1 MRESQSL
8 NQNWKFA
15 RTAEIPAELPEG
27 WESVSLPHTYNA
39 ADGQDGGN
47 DYYRG
52 PAVYVRTLRTPGDSK
67 NKEFYLECLGAAMTA
82 EVFLNGT
89 RLSRHE
95 GGFSTFRVRL
105 TEALR
110 PMGCDNLLAIRVDN
124 SENDRVYPQ
133 KADFTFYG
141 GLYRD
146 VNLIAVP
153 QAHFALIPDGTP
165 GIHVIS
171 EVDLAHR
178 SAAVQVDVQTEGVAD
193 GETVELRIFGADDE
207 DSQHAG
213 GDTCQTVR
221 VAVRDN
227 HARGSFHLDP
237 VHLWDGLA
245 DPYLYTAEA
254 ALICEGEAGD
264 EESVLDAVGTRF
276 GVRSFRVDPEKG
288 FFLNGRPYPLRGVSR
303 HQDRLGVGN
312 AITPAMME
320 EDMAVIRDIGA
331 NSLRLAHYQQ
341 AQAFYDLCDENGI
354 LVWAEIPFITK
365 FMEKGTQNTL
375 DQMRELITQSS
386 NHPSIYCWGL
396 SNEITASSP
405 VTEELMEN
413 HRMLQKLCHEMDP
426 TRPTV
431 MAHAFML
438 EKDSPLIGIADLGCY
453 NLYFGWYLGELDQND
468 SFLDEYHSLY
478 PERAIGLA
486 EYGADANIQFHAE
499 HPAQGD
505 YSEEFQCVYHE
516 HMVRMIQDRPYLWTT
531 YVWNLFDFAA
541 DGRDEGGKK
550 GQNQKG
556 LVEFDHKTRK
566 DAFYLYKAL
575 WSREPFVHLC
585 GKRFVN
591 RAGETTRVRVYTN
604 QERVTLY
611 DGTRIVAR
619 KERQDA
625 AQPGVFL
632 FDVPLHAEMYL
643 SVVADSGGQ
652 TVRDEMTLRQ
662 IPEPDLSYQFGGAG
676 AVVNWFDK
684 ITIDPA
690 YYSIRDTLGEL
701 QKNPGTKTI
710 VDRMMQRAAAS
721 RGDVAKSTAG
731 NRALQQMMAG
741 MTLESLLKKAGSNV
755 ISPEMMQ
762 TINEA
767 LQKVKK
773 DQ

>member
-146 VNLIAVP
+146 VNLITVP

-213 GDTCQTVR
+213 GAACQTVR
-221 VAVRDN
+221 AAVRDN

-237 VHLWDGLA
+237 VRLWDGLA

-254 ALICEGEAGD
+254 VLISEGEAGD

-276 GVRSFRVDPEKG
+276 GVRSFRVDPVKG

-365 FMEKGTQNTL
+365 FMEKGIQNTL

-516 HMVRMIQDRPYLWTT
+516 HMVRMIQDRSYLWTT

-541 DGRDEGGKK
+541 DGRDEGGKR

-566 DAFYLYKAL
+566 DAFYLYKAV

-591 RAGETTRVRVYTN
+591 RAGEATRVRVYTN

-632 FDVPLHAEMYL
+632 FDVPLHGEMYL

-662 IPEPDLSYQFGGAG
+662 VPEPDPSYQFGGAG

-690 YYSIRDTLGEL
+690 CYSIRDTLGEL
-701 QKNPGTKTI
+701 EQNPGTKTI
-710 VDRMMQRAAAS
+710 VDRMMQRAVAS

-773 DQ
+773 

>member
-52 PAVYVRTLRTPGDSK
+52 PAVYVRTLRTPGESK

-110 PMGCDNLLAIRVDN
+110 PTGCDNLLAIRVDN

-146 VNLIAVP
+146 VNLITVP

-213 GDTCQTVR
+213 GAACQTVR
-221 VAVRDN
+221 AAVRDN

-254 ALICEGEAGD
+254 VLISEGEAGD

-320 EDMAVIRDIGA
+320 GDMAVIRDIGA

-365 FMEKGTQNTL
+365 FMEKGIQNTL
-375 DQMRELITQSS
+375 GQMRELITQSS

-405 VTEELMEN
+405 VTKELMEN

-662 IPEPDLSYQFGGAG
+662 VPEPDLSYQFGGAG

-701 QKNPGTKTI
+701 EQNPGTKTI
-710 VDRMMQRAAAS
+710 VDRMMQRAVAS

-773 DQ
+773 

>member
-52 PAVYVRTLRTPGDSK
+52 PAVYVRTLRTPGESK

-110 PMGCDNLLAIRVDN
+110 PTGCDNLLAIRVDN

-146 VNLIAVP
+146 VNLITVP

-213 GDTCQTVR
+213 GAACQTVR
-221 VAVRDN
+221 AAVRDN

-254 ALICEGEAGD
+254 VLISEGEAGD
-264 EESVLDAVGTRF
+264 EESVLDAVSTRF

-365 FMEKGTQNTL
+365 FMEKGIQNTL

-632 FDVPLHAEMYL
+632 FDVPLHGEMHL

-662 IPEPDLSYQFGGAG
+662 VPEPDPSYQFGGAG
-676 AVVNWFDK
+676 AIVNWFDK

-710 VDRMMQRAAAS
+710 VDRMMQRAVAS

>member
-110 PMGCDNLLAIRVDN
+110 PTGCDNLLAIRVDN

-146 VNLIAVP
+146 VNLITVP

-213 GDTCQTVR
+213 GAACQTVR
-221 VAVRDN
+221 AAVRDN

-254 ALICEGEAGD
+254 VLISEGEAGD

-365 FMEKGTQNTL
+365 FMEKGIQNTL
-375 DQMRELITQSS
+375 DQMRELIAQSS

-566 DAFYLYKAL
+566 DAFYLYKAI

-625 AQPGVFL
+625 AQTGVYL
-632 FDVPLHAEMYL
+632 FDVPLHGEMHL
-643 SVVADSGGQ
+643 SAVAYSGGE

-662 IPEPDLSYQFGGAG
+662 VTEPDPSYQFGDAG

-690 YYSIRDTLGEL
+690 FYSIRDTLGEL
-701 QKNPGTKTI
+701 EQNPETKGI
-710 VDRMMQRAAAS
+710 VDRMMEKAVAS

-773 DQ
+773 

>member
-15 RTAEIPAELPEG
+15 KTAEIPAELPEG

-52 PAVYVRTLRTPGDSK
+52 PAVYVRTLRTPGESK

-110 PMGCDNLLAIRVDN
+110 PTGCDNLLAIRVDN

-207 DSQHAG
+207 ESQHAG
-213 GDTCQTVR
+213 GAAFQTARAV
-221 VAVRDN
+221 VRDN

-254 ALICEGEAGD
+254 VLISEGEAGD
-264 EESVLDAVGTRF
+264 EESILDAVGTRF

-320 EDMAVIRDIGA
+320 EDVAVIRDIGA

-365 FMEKGTQNTL
+365 FMEKGIQNTL
-375 DQMRELITQSS
+375 GQMRELITQSS

-468 SFLDEYHSLY
+468 SFLDEYHSMY
-478 PERAIGLA
+478 PDRAIGLA

-499 HPAQGD
+499 HPTQGD
-505 YSEEFQCVYHE
+505 YSEEFQCLYHE
-516 HMVRMIQDRPYLWTT
+516 HLVRMIQDRPYLWTT

-541 DGRDEGGKK
+541 DGRDEGGKR

-566 DAFYLYKAL
+566 DAFYLYKAV

-591 RAGETTRVRVYTN
+591 RAGEATRVRVYTN
-604 QERVTLY
+604 QERVALY
-611 DGTRIVAR
+611 DGAQLVGR

-625 AQPGVFL
+625 AQSGVYM
-632 FDVPLHAEMYL
+632 FDVPLHGEMHL
-643 SVVADSGGQ
+643 SAVADSGGE
-652 TVRDEMTLRQ
+652 TVRDKMILRQ
-662 IPEPDLSYQFGGAG
+662 TAEQDPSYQFGDAG

-684 ITIDPA
+684 ITVDPA
-690 YYSIRDTLGEL
+690 FYSIRDTLGEL
-701 QKNPGTKTI
+701 EQNPGTKVI
-710 VDRMMQRAAAS
+710 VDRMMQKAAAS
-721 RGDVAKSTAG
+721 RGDVAKSTSG

-755 ISPEMMQ
+755 VSPEMIQ

-767 LQKVKK
+767 LQKVRK
-773 DQ
+773 

>member
-15 RTAEIPAELPEG
+15 KTAEIPAELPEG

-52 PAVYVRTLRTPGDSK
+52 PAVYVRTLRTPEDSK

-146 VNLIAVP
+146 VNLITVP

-178 SAAVQVDVQTEGVAD
+178 TAAVQVDVQTEGVAD

-213 GDTCQTVR
+213 GAACQTVR
-221 VAVRDN
+221 AAVRDN

-237 VHLWDGLA
+237 VRLWEGLA

-254 ALICEGEAGD
+254 VLISEGEAGD
-264 EESVLDAVGTRF
+264 EDSVLDAVGTRF
-276 GVRSFRVDPEKG
+276 GVRSFRVDPVKG

-320 EDMAVIRDIGA
+320 EDMTVIRDIGA

-365 FMEKGTQNTL
+365 FMEKGIQNTL

-550 GQNQKG
+550 GQHQKG

-632 FDVPLHAEMYL
+632 FDVPLHGEMYL

-662 IPEPDLSYQFGGAG
+662 VPEPDPSYQFGGAG

-690 YYSIRDTLGEL
+690 CYSIRDTLGEL
-701 QKNPGTKTI
+701 EQNPGTKTI
-710 VDRMMQRAAAS
+710 VDRMMQRAVAS

-773 DQ
+773 

>member
-178 SAAVQVDVQTEGVAD
+178 SASVQVDVQTEGVAD

-213 GDTCQTVR
+213 GAACQTVR
-221 VAVRDN
+221 AAVRDN

-237 VHLWDGLA
+237 VRLWDGLA

-254 ALICEGEAGD
+254 VLISEGEAGD
-264 EESVLDAVGTRF
+264 EDSVLDAVGTRF
-276 GVRSFRVDPEKG
+276 GVRSFRVDPVKG

-365 FMEKGTQNTL
+365 FMEKGIQNTL

-499 HPAQGD
+499 HPTQGD
-505 YSEEFQCVYHE
+505 YSEEFQCLYHE
-516 HMVRMIQDRPYLWTT
+516 HLVRMIQDRPYLWTT

-541 DGRDEGGKK
+541 DGRDEGGKR

-566 DAFYLYKAL
+566 DAFYLYKAV

-591 RAGETTRVRVYTN
+591 RAGEATRVRVYTN

-632 FDVPLHAEMYL
+632 FDVPLHGEMYL

-662 IPEPDLSYQFGGAG
+662 VPEPDPSYQFGGAG

-690 YYSIRDTLGEL
+690 CYSIRDTLGEL
-701 QKNPGTKTI
+701 EQNPGTKTI
-710 VDRMMQRAAAS
+710 VDRMMQRAVAS

-773 DQ
+773 

>member
-15 RTAEIPAELPEG
+15 KTAEIPAELPEG

-52 PAVYVRTLRTPGDSK
+52 PAVYVRTLRTPEDSK

-110 PMGCDNLLAIRVDN
+110 PTGCDNLLAIRVDN

-146 VNLIAVP
+146 VNLITVP

-213 GDTCQTVR
+213 GAACQTVR
-221 VAVRDN
+221 AAVRDN

-254 ALICEGEAGD
+254 VLISEGEAGD

-365 FMEKGTQNTL
+365 FMEKGIQNTL

-516 HMVRMIQDRPYLWTT
+516 HMVRMIQDRSYLWTT

-566 DAFYLYKAL
+566 DAFYLYKAI

-625 AQPGVFL
+625 AQTGVYL
-632 FDVPLHAEMYL
+632 FDVPLHGEMHL
-643 SVVADSGGQ
+643 SAVAYSGGE

-662 IPEPDLSYQFGGAG
+662 VTEPDPSYQFGDAG

-690 YYSIRDTLGEL
+690 FYSIRDTLGEL
-701 QKNPGTKTI
+701 EQNPETKGI
-710 VDRMMQRAAAS
+710 VDRMMEKAVAS

-773 DQ
+773 

>member
-15 RTAEIPAELPEG
+15 KTAEIPAELPEG

-52 PAVYVRTLRTPGDSK
+52 PAVYVRTLRTPEDSK

-146 VNLIAVP
+146 VNLITVP

-178 SAAVQVDVQTEGVAD
+178 TAAVQVDVQTEGVAD

-213 GDTCQTVR
+213 GAACQTVR
-221 VAVRDN
+221 AAVRDN

-237 VHLWDGLA
+237 VRLWEGLA

-254 ALICEGEAGD
+254 VLISEGEAGD

-276 GVRSFRVDPEKG
+276 GVRSFRVDPVKG

-320 EDMAVIRDIGA
+320 EDMTVIRDIGA

-365 FMEKGTQNTL
+365 FMEKGIQNTL

-499 HPAQGD
+499 HPTQGD
-505 YSEEFQCVYHE
+505 YSEEFQCLYHE
-516 HMVRMIQDRPYLWTT
+516 HLVRMIQDRPYLWTT

-541 DGRDEGGKK
+541 DGRDEGGKR

-566 DAFYLYKAL
+566 DAFYLYKAV

-591 RAGETTRVRVYTN
+591 RAGEATRVRVYTN

-632 FDVPLHAEMYL
+632 FDVPLHGEMYL

-662 IPEPDLSYQFGGAG
+662 VPEPDPSYQFGGAG

-690 YYSIRDTLGEL
+690 CYSIRDTLGEL
-701 QKNPGTKTI
+701 EQNPGTKTI
-710 VDRMMQRAAAS
+710 VDRMMQRAVAS

-773 DQ
+773 

>member
-52 PAVYVRTLRTPGDSK
+52 PAVYVRTLRTPEDSK

-146 VNLIAVP
+146 VNLITVP

-178 SAAVQVDVQTEGVAD
+178 TAAVQVDVQTEGVAD

-213 GDTCQTVR
+213 GAACQTVR
-221 VAVRDN
+221 AAVRDN

-237 VHLWDGLA
+237 VRLWDGLA

-254 ALICEGEAGD
+254 VLISEGEAGD
-264 EESVLDAVGTRF
+264 EDSVLDAVGTRF
-276 GVRSFRVDPEKG
+276 GVRSFRVDPVKG

-320 EDMAVIRDIGA
+320 EDMTVIRDIGA

-365 FMEKGTQNTL
+365 FMEKGIQNTL

-413 HRMLQKLCHEMDP
+413 HRMLQKLCLEMDP

-468 SFLDEYHSLY
+468 SFLDEYHSMY
-478 PERAIGLA
+478 PDRAIGLA

-505 YSEEFQCVYHE
+505 YSEEFQCLYHE
-516 HMVRMIQDRPYLWTT
+516 HIVRMIQDRPFLWAT
-531 YVWNLFDFAA
+531 YAWNLFDFAA

-662 IPEPDLSYQFGGAG
+662 VPEPDPSYQFGGAG

-690 YYSIRDTLGEL
+690 CYSIRDTLGEL
-701 QKNPGTKTI
+701 EQNPGTKTI
-710 VDRMMQRAAAS
+710 VDRMMQRAVAS

-773 DQ
+773 

>member
-95 GGFSTFRVRL
+95 GGFSIFRVRL

-146 VNLIAVP
+146 VNLITVP

-213 GDTCQTVR
+213 GATCQTVR
-221 VAVRDN
+221 AAVRDN

-237 VHLWDGLA
+237 VRLWDGLA

-254 ALICEGEAGD
+254 VLISEGEAGD

-365 FMEKGTQNTL
+365 FMEKGIQNTL

-541 DGRDEGGKK
+541 DGRDEGGKQ

-566 DAFYLYKAL
+566 DAFYLYKAI

-662 IPEPDLSYQFGGAG
+662 VPEPDPSYQFGGAG

-710 VDRMMQRAAAS
+710 VDRMMQWAAAS

-773 DQ
+773 

>member
-15 RTAEIPAELPEG
+15 KTAEIPAELPEG

-52 PAVYVRTLRTPGDSK
+52 PAVYVRTLRTPEDSK

-146 VNLIAVP
+146 VNLITVP

-213 GDTCQTVR
+213 GAACQTVR
-221 VAVRDN
+221 AAVRDN

-237 VHLWDGLA
+237 VRLWEGLA

-254 ALICEGEAGD
+254 VLISEGEAGD

-276 GVRSFRVDPEKG
+276 GVRSFRVDPVKG

-365 FMEKGTQNTL
+365 FMEKGIQNTL

-499 HPAQGD
+499 HPTQGD
-505 YSEEFQCVYHE
+505 YSEEFQCLYHE
-516 HMVRMIQDRPYLWTT
+516 HLVRMIQDRPYLWTT

-541 DGRDEGGKK
+541 DGRDEGGKR

-566 DAFYLYKAL
+566 DAFYLYKAV

-591 RAGETTRVRVYTN
+591 RAGEATRVRVYTN

-632 FDVPLHAEMYL
+632 FDVPLHGEMHL
-643 SVVADSGGQ
+643 SAVADSGGE
-652 TVRDEMTLRQ
+652 TVRDKMILRQ
-662 IPEPDLSYQFGGAG
+662 TAEQDPSYQFGDAG

-690 YYSIRDTLGEL
+690 FYSIRDTLGEL
-701 QKNPGTKTI
+701 EQNPETKGI
-710 VDRMMQRAAAS
+710 VDRMMEKAVAS

-773 DQ
+773 

>member
-146 VNLIAVP
+146 VNLITVP

-213 GDTCQTVR
+213 GAACQTVR
-221 VAVRDN
+221 AAVRDN

-254 ALICEGEAGD
+254 VLISEGEAGD

-365 FMEKGTQNTL
+365 FMEKGIQNTL
-375 DQMRELITQSS
+375 DQMRELIAQSS

-566 DAFYLYKAL
+566 DAFYLYKAV
-575 WSREPFVHLC
+575 WGREPFVHLC

-604 QERVTLY
+604 QERVALY
-611 DGTRIVAR
+611 DGAGLVGR
-619 KERQDA
+619 KEFQDA

-632 FDVPLHAEMYL
+632 FDVPLHGEMYL
-643 SVVADSGGQ
+643 SAVADSGGQ

-662 IPEPDLSYQFGGAG
+662 AAEPDPSYQFGDAG

-690 YYSIRDTLGEL
+690 CYSIRDTLGEL
-701 QKNPGTKTI
+701 EQNPGTKVI
-710 VDRMMQRAAAS
+710 VDQMMQKAAAS

-755 ISPEMMQ
+755 VSPEMMQ

-767 LQKVKK
+767 LQKVRK
-773 DQ
+773 

>member
-52 PAVYVRTLRTPGDSK
+52 PAVYVRTLRTPGESK

-110 PMGCDNLLAIRVDN
+110 PTGCDNLLAIRVDN

-146 VNLIAVP
+146 VNLITVP

-213 GDTCQTVR
+213 GAACQTVR
-221 VAVRDN
+221 AAVRDN

-237 VHLWDGLA
+237 VRLWDGLA

-254 ALICEGEAGD
+254 VLISEGEAGD
-264 EESVLDAVGTRF
+264 EESVLDAVSTRF

-365 FMEKGTQNTL
+365 FMEKGIQNTL

-632 FDVPLHAEMYL
+632 FDVPLHGEMHL

-662 IPEPDLSYQFGGAG
+662 VPEPDPSYQFGGAG
-676 AVVNWFDK
+676 AIVNWFDK

-710 VDRMMQRAAAS
+710 VDRMMQRAVAS

-773 DQ
+773 

>member
-146 VNLIAVP
+146 VNLITVP

-213 GDTCQTVR
+213 GAACQTVR
-221 VAVRDN
+221 AAVRDN

-237 VHLWDGLA
+237 VRLWDGLA

-254 ALICEGEAGD
+254 VLISEGEAGD
-264 EESVLDAVGTRF
+264 EDSVLDAVGTRF
-276 GVRSFRVDPEKG
+276 GVRSFRVDPVKG

-365 FMEKGTQNTL
+365 FMEKGIQNTL

-499 HPAQGD
+499 HPTQGD
-505 YSEEFQCVYHE
+505 YSEEFQCLYHE
-516 HMVRMIQDRPYLWTT
+516 HLVRMIQDRPYLWTT

-541 DGRDEGGKK
+541 DGRDEGGKR

-566 DAFYLYKAL
+566 DAFYLYKAV

-591 RAGETTRVRVYTN
+591 RAGEATRVRVYTN

-632 FDVPLHAEMYL
+632 FDVPLHGEMYL

-662 IPEPDLSYQFGGAG
+662 VPEPDPSYQFGGAG

-690 YYSIRDTLGEL
+690 CYSIRDTLGEL
-701 QKNPGTKTI
+701 EQNPGTKTI
-710 VDRMMQRAAAS
+710 VDRMMQRAVAS

-773 DQ
+773 

>member
-15 RTAEIPAELPEG
+15 KTAEIPAELPEG

-52 PAVYVRTLRTPGDSK
+52 PAVYVRTLRTPEDSK

-146 VNLIAVP
+146 VNLITVP

-178 SAAVQVDVQTEGVAD
+178 TAAVQVDVQTEGVAD

-213 GDTCQTVR
+213 GAACQTVR
-221 VAVRDN
+221 AAVRDN

-237 VHLWDGLA
+237 VRLWEGLA

-254 ALICEGEAGD
+254 VLISEGEAGD
-264 EESVLDAVGTRF
+264 EDSVLDAVGTRF
-276 GVRSFRVDPEKG
+276 GVRSFRVDPVKG

-365 FMEKGTQNTL
+365 FMEKGIQNTL

-499 HPAQGD
+499 HPTQGD
-505 YSEEFQCVYHE
+505 YSEEFQCLYHE
-516 HMVRMIQDRPYLWTT
+516 HLVRMIQDRPYLWTT

-541 DGRDEGGKK
+541 DGRDEGGKR

-566 DAFYLYKAL
+566 DAFYLYKAV

-591 RAGETTRVRVYTN
+591 RAGEATRVRVYTN

-632 FDVPLHAEMYL
+632 FDVPLHGEMHL

-662 IPEPDLSYQFGGAG
+662 VPEPDPSYQFGGAG

-690 YYSIRDTLGEL
+690 CYSIRDTLGEL
-701 QKNPGTKTI
+701 EQNPGTKTI
-710 VDRMMQRAAAS
+710 VDRMMQRAVAS

-773 DQ
+773 

>member
-52 PAVYVRTLRTPGDSK
+52 PAVYVRTLRTPEDSK

-146 VNLIAVP
+146 VNLITVP

-178 SAAVQVDVQTEGVAD
+178 TAAVQVDVQTEGVAD

-213 GDTCQTVR
+213 GAACQTVR
-221 VAVRDN
+221 AAVRDN

-237 VHLWDGLA
+237 VRLWEGLA

-254 ALICEGEAGD
+254 VLISEGEAGD
-264 EESVLDAVGTRF
+264 EDSVLDAVGTRF
-276 GVRSFRVDPEKG
+276 GVRSFRVDPVKG

-320 EDMAVIRDIGA
+320 EDMTVIRDIGA

-365 FMEKGTQNTL
+365 FMEKGIQNTL

-499 HPAQGD
+499 HPTQGD
-505 YSEEFQCVYHE
+505 YSEEFQCLYHE
-516 HMVRMIQDRPYLWTT
+516 HLVRMIQDRPYLWTT

-541 DGRDEGGKK
+541 DGRDEGGKR

-566 DAFYLYKAL
+566 DAFYLYKAV

-591 RAGETTRVRVYTN
+591 RAGEATRVRVYTN

-632 FDVPLHAEMYL
+632 FDVPLHGEMYL

-662 IPEPDLSYQFGGAG
+662 VPEPDPSYQFGGAG

-690 YYSIRDTLGEL
+690 CYSIRDTLGEL
-701 QKNPGTKTI
+701 EQNPGTKTI
-710 VDRMMQRAAAS
+710 VDRMMQRAVAS

-773 DQ
+773 

>member
-15 RTAEIPAELPEG
+15 KTAEIPAELPEG

-52 PAVYVRTLRTPGDSK
+52 PAVYVRTLRTPEDSK

-146 VNLIAVP
+146 VNLITVP

-178 SAAVQVDVQTEGVAD
+178 TAAVQVDVQTEGVAD

-213 GDTCQTVR
+213 GAACQTVR
-221 VAVRDN
+221 AAVRDN

-254 ALICEGEAGD
+254 VLISEGEAGD

-276 GVRSFRVDPEKG
+276 GVRSFRVDPVKG

-320 EDMAVIRDIGA
+320 EDMTVIRDIGA

-365 FMEKGTQNTL
+365 FMEKGIQNTL

-499 HPAQGD
+499 HPTQGD
-505 YSEEFQCVYHE
+505 YSEEFQCLYHE
-516 HMVRMIQDRPYLWTT
+516 HLVRMIQDRPYLWTT

-541 DGRDEGGKK
+541 DGRDEGGKR

-566 DAFYLYKAL
+566 DAFYLYKAI

-591 RAGETTRVRVYTN
+591 RAGEATRVRVYTN

-632 FDVPLHAEMYL
+632 FDVPLHGEMYL

-662 IPEPDLSYQFGGAG
+662 VPEPDPSYQFGGAG

-690 YYSIRDTLGEL
+690 CYSIRDTLGEL
-701 QKNPGTKTI
+701 EQNPGTKTI
-710 VDRMMQRAAAS
+710 VDRMMQRAVAS

-773 DQ
+773 

>member
-52 PAVYVRTLRTPGDSK
+52 PAVYVRTLRTTEDSK

-110 PMGCDNLLAIRVDN
+110 PTGCDNLLAIRVDN

-146 VNLIAVP
+146 VNLITVP

-213 GDTCQTVR
+213 GAACQTVR
-221 VAVRDN
+221 AAVRDN

-254 ALICEGEAGD
+254 VLISEGEAGD

-365 FMEKGTQNTL
+365 FMEKGIQNTL
-375 DQMRELITQSS
+375 DQMRELIAQSS

-566 DAFYLYKAL
+566 DAFYLYKAI
-575 WSREPFVHLC
+575 WSRESFVHLC

-591 RAGETTRVRVYTN
+591 RAGEATRVRVYTN
-604 QERVTLY
+604 QERVALY
-611 DGTRIVAR
+611 DGAQLVGR

-625 AQPGVFL
+625 AQSGVFL

-662 IPEPDLSYQFGGAG
+662 VPEPDPSYQFGGAG

-773 DQ
+773 

>member
-52 PAVYVRTLRTPGDSK
+52 PAVYVRTLRTPEESK

-178 SAAVQVDVQTEGVAD
+178 TAEVQVDVQTEGVAD

-207 DSQHAG
+207 DSQHTG
-213 GDTCQTVR
+213 GAACQTVR
-221 VAVRDN
+221 AAVRDN

-237 VHLWDGLA
+237 VRLWDGLA

-254 ALICEGEAGD
+254 VLISEGEAGD

-365 FMEKGTQNTL
+365 FMEKGIQNTL
-375 DQMRELITQSS
+375 DQMRELIAQSS

-585 GKRFVN
+585 GKQFVN

-625 AQPGVFL
+625 AQPGAFL

-662 IPEPDLSYQFGGAG
+662 VPEPDLSYQFGGAG

-701 QKNPGTKTI
+701 EQNPETKTI
-710 VDRMMQRAAAS
+710 VDRMMQRAVAS

>member
-52 PAVYVRTLRTPGDSK
+52 PAVYVRTLRTSGESK

-146 VNLIAVP
+146 VNLITVP

-178 SAAVQVDVQTEGVAD
+178 TAAVQVDVQTEGVAD

-213 GDTCQTVR
+213 GAACQTVR
-221 VAVRDN
+221 AAVRDN

-237 VHLWDGLA
+237 VRLWEGLA

-254 ALICEGEAGD
+254 VLISEGEAGD

-365 FMEKGTQNTL
+365 FMEKGIQNTL
-375 DQMRELITQSS
+375 DQMRELIAQSS

-499 HPAQGD
+499 HPTQGD
-505 YSEEFQCVYHE
+505 YSEEFQCLYHE
-516 HMVRMIQDRPYLWTT
+516 HLVRMIQDRPYLWTT

-541 DGRDEGGKK
+541 DGRDEGGKR

-566 DAFYLYKAL
+566 DAFYLYKAV

-591 RAGETTRVRVYTN
+591 RAGEATRVRVYTN

-632 FDVPLHAEMYL
+632 FDVPLHGEMYL

-662 IPEPDLSYQFGGAG
+662 VPEPDPSYQFGGAG

-690 YYSIRDTLGEL
+690 CYSIRDTLGEL
-701 QKNPGTKTI
+701 EQNPGTKTI
-710 VDRMMQRAAAS
+710 VDRMMQRAVAS

-773 DQ
+773 

>member
-52 PAVYVRTLRTPGDSK
+52 PAVYVRTLRTSGESK

-110 PMGCDNLLAIRVDN
+110 PTGCDNLLAIRVDN

-146 VNLIAVP
+146 VNLITVP

-213 GDTCQTVR
+213 GAACQTVR
-221 VAVRDN
+221 AAVRDN

-237 VHLWDGLA
+237 VRLWEGLA

-254 ALICEGEAGD
+254 VLISEGEAGD
-264 EESVLDAVGTRF
+264 EDSVLDAVGTRF

-320 EDMAVIRDIGA
+320 EDMTVIRDIGA

-365 FMEKGTQNTL
+365 FMEKGIQNTL

-413 HRMLQKLCHEMDP
+413 HRMLQKLCLEMDP

-478 PERAIGLA
+478 PERAIGLS

-662 IPEPDLSYQFGGAG
+662 VPEPDPSYQFGGAG

-773 DQ
+773 

>member
-52 PAVYVRTLRTPGDSK
+52 PAVYVRTLRTPGESK

-110 PMGCDNLLAIRVDN
+110 PTGCDNLLAIRVDN

-178 SAAVQVDVQTEGVAD
+178 SASVQVDVQTEGVAD

-213 GDTCQTVR
+213 GAACQTVR
-221 VAVRDN
+221 AAVRDN

-237 VHLWDGLA
+237 VRLWDGLA

-254 ALICEGEAGD
+254 VLISEGEAGD

-365 FMEKGTQNTL
+365 FMEKGIQNTL

-453 NLYFGWYLGELDQND
+453 NLYFGWYLGELEQND

-499 HPAQGD
+499 HPTQGD
-505 YSEEFQCVYHE
+505 YSEEFQCLYHE
-516 HMVRMIQDRPYLWTT
+516 HLVRMIQDRPYLWTT

-541 DGRDEGGKK
+541 DGRDEGGKR

-632 FDVPLHAEMYL
+632 FDVPLHGEMYL

-662 IPEPDLSYQFGGAG
+662 VPEPDPSYQFGGAG
-676 AVVNWFDK
+676 AIVNWFDK

-710 VDRMMQRAAAS
+710 VDRMMQRAVAS

-773 DQ
+773 

>member
-52 PAVYVRTLRTPGDSK
+52 PAVYVRTLRTPEDSK

-146 VNLIAVP
+146 VNLITVP

-213 GDTCQTVR
+213 GAACQTVR
-221 VAVRDN
+221 AAVRDN

-254 ALICEGEAGD
+254 VLISEGEAGD

-365 FMEKGTQNTL
+365 FMEKGIQNTL

-499 HPAQGD
+499 HPTQGD
-505 YSEEFQCVYHE
+505 YSEEFQCLYHE
-516 HMVRMIQDRPYLWTT
+516 HLVRMIQDRPYLWTT

-541 DGRDEGGKK
+541 DGRDEGGKR

-566 DAFYLYKAL
+566 DAFYLYKAV

-591 RAGETTRVRVYTN
+591 RAGEATRVRVYTN

-632 FDVPLHAEMYL
+632 FDVPLHGEMYL

-662 IPEPDLSYQFGGAG
+662 VPEPDPSYQFGGAG

-690 YYSIRDTLGEL
+690 CYSIRDTLGEL
-701 QKNPGTKTI
+701 EQNPGTKTI
-710 VDRMMQRAAAS
+710 VDRMMQRAVAS

-773 DQ
+773 

>member
-52 PAVYVRTLRTPGDSK
+52 PAVYVRTLRTPGESK

-110 PMGCDNLLAIRVDN
+110 PTGCDNLLAIRVDN

-146 VNLIAVP
+146 VNLITVP

-213 GDTCQTVR
+213 GAACQTVR
-221 VAVRDN
+221 AAVRDN

-237 VHLWDGLA
+237 VRLWDGLA

-254 ALICEGEAGD
+254 VLISEGEAGD
-264 EESVLDAVGTRF
+264 EESVLDAVSTRF

-365 FMEKGTQNTL
+365 FMEKGIQNTL

-413 HRMLQKLCHEMDP
+413 HRMLQKLCLEMDP

-478 PERAIGLA
+478 PERAIGLS

-662 IPEPDLSYQFGGAG
+662 VPEPDPSYQFGGAG

-773 DQ
+773 

>member
-52 PAVYVRTLRTPGDSK
+52 PAVYVRTLRTPGESK

-110 PMGCDNLLAIRVDN
+110 PTGCDNLLAIRVDN

-146 VNLIAVP
+146 VNLITVP

-213 GDTCQTVR
+213 GAACQTVR
-221 VAVRDN
+221 AAVRDN

-237 VHLWDGLA
+237 VRLWDGLA

-254 ALICEGEAGD
+254 VLISEGEAGD
-264 EESVLDAVGTRF
+264 EESVLDAVSTRF

-365 FMEKGTQNTL
+365 FMEKGIQNTL

-619 KERQDA
+619 KECQDA

-632 FDVPLHAEMYL
+632 FDVPLHGEMHL

-662 IPEPDLSYQFGGAG
+662 VPEPDPSYQFGGAG
-676 AVVNWFDK
+676 AIVNWFDK

-710 VDRMMQRAAAS
+710 VDRMMQRAVAS

>member
-146 VNLIAVP
+146 VNLITVP

-178 SAAVQVDVQTEGVAD
+178 TAAVQVDVQTEGVAD

-213 GDTCQTVR
+213 GAACQTVR
-221 VAVRDN
+221 AAVRDN

-254 ALICEGEAGD
+254 VLISEGEAGD

-365 FMEKGTQNTL
+365 FMEKGIQNTL

-499 HPAQGD
+499 HPTQGD
-505 YSEEFQCVYHE
+505 YSEEFQCLYHE
-516 HMVRMIQDRPYLWTT
+516 HLVRMIQDRPYLWTT

-541 DGRDEGGKK
+541 DGRDEGGKR

-566 DAFYLYKAL
+566 DAFYLYKAV

-591 RAGETTRVRVYTN
+591 RAGEATRVRVYTN

-632 FDVPLHAEMYL
+632 FDVPLHGEMYL

-662 IPEPDLSYQFGGAG
+662 VPEPDPSYQFGGAG

-690 YYSIRDTLGEL
+690 CYSIRDTLGEL
-701 QKNPGTKTI
+701 EQNPGTKTI
-710 VDRMMQRAAAS
+710 VDRMMQRAVAS

-773 DQ
+773 

>member
-95 GGFSTFRVRL
+95 GGFSIFRVRL

-146 VNLIAVP
+146 VNLISVP

-213 GDTCQTVR
+213 GATCQTVR
-221 VAVRDN
+221 AAVRDN

-237 VHLWDGLA
+237 VRLWDGLA

-254 ALICEGEAGD
+254 VLISEGEAGD

-365 FMEKGTQNTL
+365 FMEKGIQNTL

-556 LVEFDHKTRK
+556 LVELDHKTRK
-566 DAFYLYKAL
+566 DAFYLYKAI

-632 FDVPLHAEMYL
+632 FDVPLHGEMYL

-662 IPEPDLSYQFGGAG
+662 VPEPDLSYQFGGAG

-701 QKNPGTKTI
+701 EQNPGTKTI
-710 VDRMMQRAAAS
+710 VDRMMQRAVAS

>member
-1 MRESQSL
+1 MRESQSV

-52 PAVYVRTLRTPGDSK
+52 PAVYVRTLRTPGESK

-178 SAAVQVDVQTEGVAD
+178 SASVQVDVQTEGVAD

-213 GDTCQTVR
+213 GATCQTVR
-221 VAVRDN
+221 AAVRDN

-237 VHLWDGLA
+237 VRLWDGLA

-254 ALICEGEAGD
+254 VLISEGEAGD

-320 EDMAVIRDIGA
+320 EDMAVIRDISA

-365 FMEKGTQNTL
+365 FMEKGIQNTL
-375 DQMRELITQSS
+375 GQMRELITQSS

-453 NLYFGWYLGELDQND
+453 NLYFGWYLGELEQND
-468 SFLDEYHSLY
+468 SFLDEYHSMY
-478 PERAIGLA
+478 PDRAIGLA

-499 HPAQGD
+499 HPTQGD
-505 YSEEFQCVYHE
+505 YSEEFQCLYHE
-516 HMVRMIQDRPYLWTT
+516 HLVRMIQDRPYLWTT

-662 IPEPDLSYQFGGAG
+662 VPEPDPSYQFGGAG

-773 DQ
+773 

>member
-15 RTAEIPAELPEG
+15 KTAEIPAELPEG

-52 PAVYVRTLRTPGDSK
+52 PAVYVRTLRTPEDSK

-110 PMGCDNLLAIRVDN
+110 PTGCDNLLAIRVDN

-146 VNLIAVP
+146 VNLITVP

-213 GDTCQTVR
+213 GAACQTVR
-221 VAVRDN
+221 AAVRDN

-237 VHLWDGLA
+237 VRLWEGLA

-254 ALICEGEAGD
+254 VLISEGEAGD
-264 EESVLDAVGTRF
+264 EDSVLDAVGTRF

-320 EDMAVIRDIGA
+320 EDMTVIRDIGA

-365 FMEKGTQNTL
+365 FMEKGIQNTL

-413 HRMLQKLCHEMDP
+413 HRMLQKLCLEMDP

-478 PERAIGLA
+478 PERAIGLS

-662 IPEPDLSYQFGGAG
+662 VPEPDPSYQFGGAG

-773 DQ
+773 

>member
-15 RTAEIPAELPEG
+15 KTAEIPAELPEG

-52 PAVYVRTLRTPGDSK
+52 PAVYVRTLRTPEDSK

-146 VNLIAVP
+146 VNLITVP

-178 SAAVQVDVQTEGVAD
+178 TAAVQVDVQTEGVAD

-213 GDTCQTVR
+213 GAACQTVR
-221 VAVRDN
+221 AAVRDN

-254 ALICEGEAGD
+254 VLISEGEAGD
-264 EESVLDAVGTRF
+264 EDSVLDAVGTRF
-276 GVRSFRVDPEKG
+276 GVRSFRVDPVKG

-320 EDMAVIRDIGA
+320 EDMTVIRDIGA

-365 FMEKGTQNTL
+365 FMEKGIQNTL
-375 DQMRELITQSS
+375 DQMRELIAQSS

-499 HPAQGD
+499 HPTQGD
-505 YSEEFQCVYHE
+505 YSEEFQCLYHE
-516 HMVRMIQDRPYLWTT
+516 HLVRMIQDRPYLWTT

-541 DGRDEGGKK
+541 DGRDEGGKR

-566 DAFYLYKAL
+566 DAFYLYKAV

-591 RAGETTRVRVYTN
+591 RAGEATRVRVYTN

-632 FDVPLHAEMYL
+632 FDVPLHGEMHL

-662 IPEPDLSYQFGGAG
+662 VPEPDPSYQFGGAG

-690 YYSIRDTLGEL
+690 CYSIRDTLGEL
-701 QKNPGTKTI
+701 EQNPGTKTI
-710 VDRMMQRAAAS
+710 VDRMMQRAVAS

-773 DQ
+773 

>member
-15 RTAEIPAELPEG
+15 KTAEIPAELPEG

-52 PAVYVRTLRTPGDSK
+52 PAVYVRTLRTPEDSK

-146 VNLIAVP
+146 VNLITVP

-178 SAAVQVDVQTEGVAD
+178 TAAVQVDVQTEGVAD

-213 GDTCQTVR
+213 GAACQTVR
-221 VAVRDN
+221 AAVRDN

-237 VHLWDGLA
+237 VRLWEGLA

-254 ALICEGEAGD
+254 VLISEGEAGD
-264 EESVLDAVGTRF
+264 EDSVLDAVGTRF

-320 EDMAVIRDIGA
+320 EDMTVIRDIGA

-365 FMEKGTQNTL
+365 FMEKGIQNTL

-478 PERAIGLA
+478 PERAIGLS

-632 FDVPLHAEMYL
+632 FDVPLHGEMYL

-662 IPEPDLSYQFGGAG
+662 VPEPDPSYQFGGAG

-773 DQ
+773 

>member
-52 PAVYVRTLRTPGDSK
+52 PAVYVRTLRTPEDSK

-146 VNLIAVP
+146 VNLITVP

-213 GDTCQTVR
+213 GAACQTVR
-221 VAVRDN
+221 AAVRDN

-237 VHLWDGLA
+237 VRLWDGLA

-254 ALICEGEAGD
+254 VLISEGEAGD

-320 EDMAVIRDIGA
+320 EDMTVIRDIGA

-365 FMEKGTQNTL
+365 FMEKGIQNTL

-499 HPAQGD
+499 HPTQGD
-505 YSEEFQCVYHE
+505 YSEEFQCLYHE
-516 HMVRMIQDRPYLWTT
+516 HLVRMIQDRPYLWTT

-541 DGRDEGGKK
+541 DGRDEGGKR

-566 DAFYLYKAL
+566 DAFYLYKAV

-591 RAGETTRVRVYTN
+591 RAGEATRVRVYTN

-632 FDVPLHAEMYL
+632 FDVPLHGEMYL

-662 IPEPDLSYQFGGAG
+662 VPEPDPSYQFGGAG

-690 YYSIRDTLGEL
+690 CYSIRDTLGEL
-701 QKNPGTKTI
+701 EQNPGTKTI
-710 VDRMMQRAAAS
+710 VDRMMQRAVAS

-773 DQ
+773 

>member
-52 PAVYVRTLRTPGDSK
+52 PAVYVRTLRTSGESK

-110 PMGCDNLLAIRVDN
+110 PTGCDNLLAIRVDN

-146 VNLIAVP
+146 VNLITVP

-213 GDTCQTVR
+213 GAACQTVR
-221 VAVRDN
+221 AAVRDN

-237 VHLWDGLA
+237 VRLWEGLA

-254 ALICEGEAGD
+254 VLISEGEAGD

-365 FMEKGTQNTL
+365 FMEKGIQNTL

-413 HRMLQKLCHEMDP
+413 HRMLQKLCLEMDP

-499 HPAQGD
+499 HPTQGD

-566 DAFYLYKAL
+566 DAFYLYKAI

-632 FDVPLHAEMYL
+632 FDVPLHGEMYL

-662 IPEPDLSYQFGGAG
+662 VPEPDPSYQFGGAG

-773 DQ
+773 

>member
-110 PMGCDNLLAIRVDN
+110 PTGCDNLLAIRVDN

-146 VNLIAVP
+146 VNLITVP

-178 SAAVQVDVQTEGVAD
+178 TAAVQVDVQTEGVAD

-213 GDTCQTVR
+213 GAACQTVR
-221 VAVRDN
+221 AAVRDN

-254 ALICEGEAGD
+254 VLISEGEAGD

-365 FMEKGTQNTL
+365 FMEKGIQNTL
-375 DQMRELITQSS
+375 GQMRELITQSS

-453 NLYFGWYLGELDQND
+453 NLYFGWYLGELEQND
-468 SFLDEYHSLY
+468 SFLDEYHSMY
-478 PERAIGLA
+478 PDRAIGLA

-499 HPAQGD
+499 HPTQGD
-505 YSEEFQCVYHE
+505 YSEEFQCLYHE
-516 HMVRMIQDRPYLWTT
+516 HLVRMIQDRPYLWTT

-541 DGRDEGGKK
+541 DGRDEGGKR

-566 DAFYLYKAL
+566 DAFYLYKAV

-632 FDVPLHAEMYL
+632 FDVPLHGEMHL
-643 SVVADSGGQ
+643 SAVADSGGE
-652 TVRDEMTLRQ
+652 TVRDKMILRQ
-662 IPEPDLSYQFGGAG
+662 TAEQDPSYQFGDAG

-684 ITIDPA
+684 ITVDPA
-690 YYSIRDTLGEL
+690 FYSIRDTLGEL
-701 QKNPGTKTI
+701 EQNPGTKTI
-710 VDRMMQRAAAS
+710 VDRMMQRAVAS

-773 DQ
+773 

>member
-15 RTAEIPAELPEG
+15 KTAEIPAELPEG

-52 PAVYVRTLRTPGDSK
+52 PAVYVRTLRTPEDSK

-110 PMGCDNLLAIRVDN
+110 PTGCDNLLAIRVDN

-146 VNLIAVP
+146 VNLITVP

-178 SAAVQVDVQTEGVAD
+178 TAAVQVDVQTEGVAD

-213 GDTCQTVR
+213 GAACQTVR
-221 VAVRDN
+221 AAVRDN

-237 VHLWDGLA
+237 VRLWEGLA

-254 ALICEGEAGD
+254 VLISEGEAGD

-365 FMEKGTQNTL
+365 FMEKGIQNTL
-375 DQMRELITQSS
+375 DQMRELIAQSS

-499 HPAQGD
+499 HPTQGD
-505 YSEEFQCVYHE
+505 YSEEFQCLYHE
-516 HMVRMIQDRPYLWTT
+516 HIVRMIQDRPYLWAT
-531 YVWNLFDFAA
+531 YAWNLFDFAA

-566 DAFYLYKAL
+566 DAFYLYKAV

-591 RAGETTRVRVYTN
+591 RAGEATRVRVYTN

-632 FDVPLHAEMYL
+632 FDVPLHGEMYL

-662 IPEPDLSYQFGGAG
+662 VPEPDPSYQFGGAG

-690 YYSIRDTLGEL
+690 CYSIRDTLGEL
-701 QKNPGTKTI
+701 EQNPGTKTI
-710 VDRMMQRAAAS
+710 VDRMMQRAVAS

-773 DQ
+773 

>member
-95 GGFSTFRVRL
+95 GGFSIFRVRL

-146 VNLIAVP
+146 VNLITVP

-213 GDTCQTVR
+213 GAACQTVR
-221 VAVRDN
+221 AAVRDN

-237 VHLWDGLA
+237 VRLWDGLA

-254 ALICEGEAGD
+254 VLISEGEAGD

-365 FMEKGTQNTL
+365 FMEKGIQNTL

-556 LVEFDHKTRK
+556 LVELDHKTRK
-566 DAFYLYKAL
+566 DAFYLYKAI

-662 IPEPDLSYQFGGAG
+662 VPEPDLSYQFGGAG

-701 QKNPGTKTI
+701 EQNPGTKTI
-710 VDRMMQRAAAS
+710 VDRMMQRAVAS